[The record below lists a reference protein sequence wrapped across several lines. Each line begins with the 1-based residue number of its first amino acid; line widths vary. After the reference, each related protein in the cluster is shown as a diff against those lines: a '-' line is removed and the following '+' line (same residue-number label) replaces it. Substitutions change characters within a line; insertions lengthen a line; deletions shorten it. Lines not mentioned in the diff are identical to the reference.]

1 MRDEWR
7 SVGARKLDLG
17 SFSHRADR
25 RNSRDRSGNAGPG
38 EFEDPSPDSE
48 PAPWSTVFR
57 LLNILF
63 QTTVGKV
70 ENVGIPITIA
80 K

>member
-1 MRDEWR
+1 
-7 SVGARKLDLG
+7 
-17 SFSHRADR
+17 
-25 RNSRDRSGNAGPG
+25 
-38 EFEDPSPDSE
+38 
-48 PAPWSTVFR
+48 VFR

>member
-1 MRDEWR
+1 MESGPAATLRIR
-7 SVGARKLDLG
+7 VTN
-17 SFSHRADR
+17 DR
-25 RNSRDRSGNAGPG
+25 PANGLPYVFYKGRYYSIDDTSWDR
-38 EFEDPSPDSE
+38 
-48 PAPWSTVFR
+48 TVFR